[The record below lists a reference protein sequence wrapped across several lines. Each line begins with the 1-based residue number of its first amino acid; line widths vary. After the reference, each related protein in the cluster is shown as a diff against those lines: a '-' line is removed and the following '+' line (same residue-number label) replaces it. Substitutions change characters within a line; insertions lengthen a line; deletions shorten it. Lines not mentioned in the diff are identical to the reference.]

1 MIIVDIYFQLFSVII
16 FILMLSI
23 LVYYLLKINKVN
35 TEIENSKNIIENIL
49 NELRHRLYS
58 QDQKILDLDVK
69 LNIVELRLSK
79 YSNQLNINNISK
91 SNKIYFKE
99 PIKEVI
105 SHKEN
110 ISQINISLTETEKKI
125 LNILSYKDYTA
136 NELQLSIDKTREHTS
151 RLLNKLFQSG
161 YITRNENKRPYVYK
175 LSIDDNIISE

>member
-1 MIIVDIYFQLFSVII
+1 
-16 FILMLSI
+16 MLSI

-110 ISQINISLTETEKKI
+110 ISLTETEKKI

-161 YITRNENKRPYVYK
+161 YITRNENKKPYVYK

>member
-161 YITRNENKRPYVYK
+161 YITRNENKKPYVYK